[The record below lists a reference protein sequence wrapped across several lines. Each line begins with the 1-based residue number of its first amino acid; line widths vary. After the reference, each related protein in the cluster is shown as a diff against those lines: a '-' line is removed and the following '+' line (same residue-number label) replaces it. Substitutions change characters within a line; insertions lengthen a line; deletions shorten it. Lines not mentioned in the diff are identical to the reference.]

1 MLDPTMLPL
10 MFCSPLSPS
19 CSPSYSHIMRS
30 TVLESTAVL
39 FSNKRCI
46 LTLFVHISFHSS
58 LPGTTSTSDALK
70 HVRASGRRVC
80 CKCSCTGNVNVSAAS
95 SLILALAVYRADST
109 SRGRRT
115 RSDFFFFFFVD
126 QLWAMQLSGRHSDSV
141 NRLSLPLVFLTFFL
155 AHYPILRLKRSHDR
169 GGKSH
174 WQLEN
179 VLYEQEHWFIFLYP
193 FFFLMCYSSALGPTS
208 CKITRYH
215 KIKKTVKTKTSCER
229 SSIIFRFVFYCL
241 EHHHLRNTLKYC
253 DVIVGP
259 HHHSNSW
266 VTPTVFNTFFTFDL
280 TLDLF

>member
-1 MLDPTMLPL
+1 MQL
-10 MFCSPLSPS
+10 
-19 CSPSYSHIMRS
+19 YG
-30 TVLESTAVL
+30 
-39 FSNKRCI
+39 K
-46 LTLFVHISFHSS
+46 
-58 LPGTTSTSDALK
+58 
-70 HVRASGRRVC
+70 
-80 CKCSCTGNVNVSAAS
+80 CKCFCCEFSYFS
-95 SLILALAVYRADST
+95 SRRLQSWFHIAREENALR
-109 SRGRRT
+109 
-115 RSDFFFFFFVD
+115 FFFFFFVD

-193 FFFLMCYSSALGPTS
+193 LFFFFMCYSSALGPTS

-241 EHHHLRNTLKYC
+241 EHHHLRNILKYC
-253 DVIVGP
+253 DIIVGP

-266 VTPTVFNTFFTFDL
+266 VTPI
-280 TLDLF
+280 